1 VKNPH
6 RKLALLS
13 VVIALFISTSCSPS
27 SPPISTPADL
37 SIITPQSLPTIT
49 STAEPS
55 PVPPTEMLIPATP
68 TPEFIKLT
76 SAAFTA
82 GGMIP
87 QQYSHRSEDISPPLR
102 WGDPPEGTQSFVLI
116 VISDPLLDGGDR
128 WIQWILYNIPAETR
142 SLPEGVTG
150 DAEGMLP
157 DGSRHYKNSWG
168 ELKYGGP
175 NPPHASTF
183 SYTFT
188 LYALD
193 TMLDLVAIENIMKEE
208 GTLPW
213 IGATRTIVLRAMEG
227 HILAQGDLVGKYKE
241 P

>member
-1 VKNPH
+1 M
-6 RKLALLS
+6 LL
-13 VVIALFISTSCSPS
+13 
-27 SPPISTPADL
+27 
-37 SIITPQSLPTIT
+37 
-49 STAEPS
+49 
-55 PVPPTEMLIPATP
+55 PATP

-87 QQYSHRSEDISPPLR
+87 QKYTRRSEDISPPLQ
-102 WGDPPEGTQSFVLI
+102 WDDPPEGTQSFSLLVL
-116 VISDPLLDGGDR
+116 SDPLMDGGGR

-142 SLPEGVTG
+142 SLPEDITS

-157 DGSRHYKNSWG
+157 DGSRHHKNSWG

-175 NPPHASTF
+175 TPSHASTS

-193 TMLDLVAIENIMKEE
+193 TMLDLVAVENIMREE

-213 IGATRTIVLRAMEG
+213 IGASGKVLLRAMEG

-241 P
+241 Q